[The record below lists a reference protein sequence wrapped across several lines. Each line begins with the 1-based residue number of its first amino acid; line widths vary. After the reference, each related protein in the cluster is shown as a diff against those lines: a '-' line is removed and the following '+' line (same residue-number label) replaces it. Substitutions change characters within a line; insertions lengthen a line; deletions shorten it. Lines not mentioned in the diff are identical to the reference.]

1 MIILIEVKL
10 VQFFS
15 IGSFSHHRLYLG
27 LLNEFMHCRVTVYRL
42 SSNYPVFIVGLD
54 QLGTEQFMQPVID
67 PLIGKWLIVVKG
79 LGSIVRQ
86 EEMEA

>member
-1 MIILIEVKL
+1 
-10 VQFFS
+10 
-15 IGSFSHHRLYLG
+15 
-27 LLNEFMHCRVTVYRL
+27 MHCRVTVYRL
-42 SSNYPVFIVGLD
+42 PSNYPVFIVGSD

-67 PLIGKWLIVVKG
+67 PLIGKRPIVVKG